1 LTSLSGMLVREMDGL
16 LSDRLDRLNTA
27 RREALVAAG
36 VVILLALAVLAVL
49 LTGRRRYRMPP
60 PNNEATRNLA
70 DLRPPGYANLI
81 DPPYGGADLTQR
93 ERSGALR

>member
-1 LTSLSGMLVREMDGL
+1 MRSRGT
-16 LSDRLDRLNTA
+16 
-27 RREALVAAG
+27 
-36 VVILLALAVLAVL
+36 IIALAVLL
-49 LTGRRRYRMPP
+49 IGRRRYRMPP

-70 DLRPPGYANLI
+70 DVRPPGYANLI